1 MPAFPY
7 HGGLVFIPMIFSSS
21 PLETLSSLAS
31 HTPTN
36 FSNTQRT
43 FSRIGNSFKAFGS
56 SLKAQT
62 EKLQQEASTRFQT
75 PSSTPHSDGS
85 QNAASSSDPA
95 DVPKEE
101 LVALCVKMSKKVKSL
116 QQTKK
121 ELTAALQ
128 NQNHV
133 QSELLSFFTTEVVM
147 DVDMTNHGDITS
159 DPPTGYGPRVANVG
173 VLKNAWRETDE
184 KR

>member
-1 MPAFPY
+1 
-7 HGGLVFIPMIFSSS
+7 V
-21 PLETLSSLAS
+21 
-31 HTPTN
+31 
-36 FSNTQRT
+36 QQT
-43 FSRIGNSFKAFGS
+43 FSRFGNSLKAFGS

-75 PSSTPHSDGS
+75 PSSTPHSDS
-85 QNAASSSDPA
+85 QGAASSSNPA

-128 NQNHV
+128 NQNNV
-133 QSELLSFFTTEVVM
+133 QSDFLSFFTTEVVM
-147 DVDMTNHGDITS
+147 DVDMTNHGDVTS